1 MENVS
6 LNFKS
11 NSYLT
16 HTYFYFVLGLISL
29 NKAQHVTVVTFSLV
43 FINPSCGVG
52 FHVLYNSKHSV
63 SACIIEQKK
72 REEIVIQ
79 KKRPNLR
86 TAKKS

>member
-1 MENVS
+1 MEDVS

-16 HTYFYFVLGLISL
+16 YTYFCFGSHLFLYKV
-29 NKAQHVTVVTFSLV
+29 QHVTVVTVSLV

-63 SACIIEQKK
+63 SACIIKQKK